1 MGTYVRID
9 CLERSPLLMNPNF
22 TSTTTI
28 DITGISGTLDV
39 LKSLVL
45 SGYTVTVYRRAPEG
59 VILGS
64 ELTDQYR
71 IVAQK

>member
-1 MGTYVRID
+1 
-9 CLERSPLLMNPNF
+9 MNPNF

-28 DITGISGTLDV
+28 DITGISGMLDV

-45 SGYTVTVYRRAPEG
+45 SGYTVTVYRRAPEDFMP
-59 VILGS
+59 VS